1 MMHSRDGCVEHT
13 LADGALEEFEAVWAG
28 LANSANFDQPNH
40 ARIAVGDACEPSEG
54 PEGAVNC
61 HFPV

>member
-28 LANSANFDQPNH
+28 LANSVSFDQSNH
-40 ARIAVGDACEPSEG
+40 ARIALGDACEPSEG
-54 PEGAVNC
+54 TEGAVNC
-61 HFPV
+61 PFLV